1 MSEPRRKG
9 LPVQVQPPTSADAGA
24 WLRMRCALWPEGS
37 ESEHRDEIDR
47 FLAGQLRQPLA
58 TLLAKSSG
66 ASVGFVELSIR
77 SYAEDCMTD
86 HVAYLEGWYVVP
98 EARRQGVGTALVRA
112 AEEWARSQGCTEF
125 ASDALIDN
133 HVSAAAHRA
142 LGFQETVQIRCFRK
156 VIN

>member
-1 MSEPRRKG
+1 MSERRRKG

-77 SYAEDCMTD
+77 SAFQKAFAVDMLGG
-86 HVAYLEGWYVVP
+86 A
-98 EARRQGVGTALVRA
+98 ALA
-112 AEEWARSQGCTEF
+112 
-125 ASDALIDN
+125 II
-133 HVSAAAHRA
+133 SAAGA
-142 LGFQETVQIRCFRK
+142 TVIGKTSRK
-156 VIN
+156 R